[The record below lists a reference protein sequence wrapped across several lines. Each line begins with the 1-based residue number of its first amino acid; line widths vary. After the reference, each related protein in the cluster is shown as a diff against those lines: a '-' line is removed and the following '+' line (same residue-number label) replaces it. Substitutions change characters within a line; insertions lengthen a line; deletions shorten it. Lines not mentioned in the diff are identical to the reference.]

1 MIPLDNQPP
10 GYWATNL
17 YKEPRKRPKA
27 DAPIKEL
34 PPRAAQRFKLAR
46 EGIRAMKH
54 VSEQVVF
61 LGTAWKWV
69 WMYEVSGRKLG
80 YLHPMESSVS
90 ATFILTEAE
99 ERELT
104 GASAAPAAVQA
115 AMRTGVVS
123 AGVRWCWMDLSD
135 LETAAAFVA
144 VIKLKHLL
152 LSRPE

>member
-17 YKEPRKRPKA
+17 YKEPRKRPRV
-27 DAPIKEL
+27 DAPLKEL
-34 PPRAAQRFKLAR
+34 PPRAAQRFKVVR
-46 EGIRAMKH
+46 EGVRAMKH

-90 ATFILTEAE
+90 ATFILTESE

-104 GASAAPAAVQA
+104 GASDAPPVVHE

-135 LETAAAFVA
+135 LDAAQAFVA
-144 VIKLKHLL
+144 VIKFKHLL

>member
-27 DAPIKEL
+27 DAPLKDL

-46 EGIRAMKH
+46 EGVRAMKH

-80 YLHPMESSVS
+80 YLHPMESSAS
-90 ATFILTEAE
+90 ATFVLTPVE
-99 ERELT
+99 ERELAGT
-104 GASAAPAAVQA
+104 RGAPPAVLE
-115 AMRTGVVS
+115 AMRTGVV
-123 AGVRWCWMDLSD
+123 ANGVRWCWMDLQD
-135 LETAAAFVA
+135 LESAEAFVA

>member
-1 MIPLDNQPP
+1 
-10 GYWATNL
+10 
-17 YKEPRKRPKA
+17 
-27 DAPIKEL
+27 
-34 PPRAAQRFKLAR
+34 
-46 EGIRAMKH
+46 MKH

-90 ATFILTEAE
+90 ATFILTPVE
-99 ERELT
+99 ERELAGT
-104 GASAAPAAVQA
+104 SSAPPAVLE

-123 AGVRWCWMDLSD
+123 NGVRWCWMDLQD
-135 LETAAAFVA
+135 LESAAAFVA